1 MVWTVRIGQAD
12 DPAGIITQE
21 RITAIRVTEEFGL
34 VEFSF
39 TIKNPT
45 AGERTHVKGRMDS
58 AIVQIKRN
66 TDVLVEGFIEDVESG
81 GDYVTYTGRSF
92 IILMGYSTGSTTAT
106 SGHTEAE
113 YSNSDGCDIIEDLI
127 ELYCETKDDE
137 IRHSV
142 SLKDIYEENVEYG
155 GDVKLHGKKVYQIVR
170 EMCQSYGH
178 DLWSTAT
185 WVGNNV
191 TGKIMNVG
199 KRTRGSSISPYKTL
213 EGGIHLKNIPMV
225 KYRSSQTINCL
236 RVIGGGTGKD
246 RVSVFVEDG
255 DSIEAIGYVEGEPY
269 QNNMIRSVD
278 TAQSI
283 GEAIIDAKKDP
294 IEELHVDLAIYISD
308 IEYGDWVNIIDTHSN
323 IDTIK
328 RITKITRTY
337 SLSTADTMSIEVG
350 EKFDNYQNIIND
362 LTKGDVDPEPEMTYA
377 GGSLRMTA
385 NDPPSEW
392 VRVAEGTWYGTD
404 GQPYKRDSD
413 GTVAWLDGNGAF
425 PDSSSGWRKAV
436 VQVADVTLTLSAAL
450 GDVVGTAELA
460 ENSVVSADALNMPV
474 GIVILRQSGDAD
486 AISDIH
492 DTKFDG
498 RSYIYLD
505 ARPIVG
511 SASSGFGGEGSWEL
525 TTTTK
530 WAASTVYAVGDF
542 IGANIGGVDRSY
554 ECTTGGTSGV
564 SEPVW
569 TSTLG
574 GINSDNSCVWTCR
587 RVRLTPISRP
597 TLTDMDIWVKPQGD
611 GIVYLG

>member
-1 MVWTVRIGQAD
+1 M
-12 DPAGIITQE
+12 
-21 RITAIRVTEEFGL
+21 
-34 VEFSF
+34 
-39 TIKNPT
+39 
-45 AGERTHVKGRMDS
+45 
-58 AIVQIKRN
+58 
-66 TDVLVEGFIEDVESG
+66 
-81 GDYVTYTGRSF
+81 
-92 IILMGYSTGSTTAT
+92 
-106 SGHTEAE
+106 
-113 YSNSDGCDIIEDLI
+113 
-127 ELYCETKDDE
+127 
-137 IRHSV
+137 
-142 SLKDIYEENVEYG
+142 
-155 GDVKLHGKKVYQIVR
+155 
-170 EMCQSYGH
+170 
-178 DLWSTAT
+178 
-185 WVGNNV
+185 
-191 TGKIMNVG
+191 
-199 KRTRGSSISPYKTL
+199 
-213 EGGIHLKNIPMV
+213 
-225 KYRSSQTINCL
+225 
-236 RVIGGGTGKD
+236 
-246 RVSVFVEDG
+246 
-255 DSIEAIGYVEGEPY
+255 
-269 QNNMIRSVD
+269 
-278 TAQSI
+278 
-283 GEAIIDAKKDP
+283 
-294 IEELHVDLAIYISD
+294 
-308 IEYGDWVNIIDTHSN
+308 
-323 IDTIK
+323 
-328 RITKITRTY
+328 
-337 SLSTADTMSIEVG
+337 
-350 EKFDNYQNIIND
+350 
-362 LTKGDVDPEPEMTYA
+362 
-377 GGSLRMTA
+377 
-385 NDPPSEW
+385 
-392 VRVAEGTWYGTD
+392 
-404 GQPYKRDSD
+404 
-413 GTVAWLDGNGAF
+413 
-425 PDSSSGWRKAV
+425 